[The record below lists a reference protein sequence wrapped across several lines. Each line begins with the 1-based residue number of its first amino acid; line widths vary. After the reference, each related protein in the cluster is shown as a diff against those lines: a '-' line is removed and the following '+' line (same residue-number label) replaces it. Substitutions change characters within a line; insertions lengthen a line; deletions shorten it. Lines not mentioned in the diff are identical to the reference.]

1 MSSRTDPN
9 KQLISGAKRGSIR
22 MVEQAL
28 ANGADINARDNIR
41 TGGHTAL
48 LNAVSENDV
57 EMVKFLLE
65 HGADPNVRTGRD
77 YHITP
82 ILIVK
87 SNECLEILLQHG
99 ANPNDKSISGISV
112 LMGAFYEFKV
122 GKFQL
127 LLEYGAKISKQ
138 DFDTIKHSHLRPV
151 RPFTPEI
158 RQRVEDMYKIA
169 MSHRIKQSMSSK
181 RRTAKTYNKVSK
193 IAQMSMSR
201 KKIPLDLQNTI
212 MSKLKTSKPVFDKL
226 LNSDSPNYMRK
237 TRKL

>member
-1 MSSRTDPN
+1 MNNPN
-9 KQLISGAKRGSIR
+9 KQLISGAKKGSIR

-48 LNAVSENDV
+48 LNAVSDNDA
-57 EMVKFLLE
+57 EMVRYLLE
-65 HGADPNVRTGRD
+65 HGADPNIRTGRD
-77 YHITP
+77 NHITP
-82 ILIVK
+82 ISMVK
-87 SNECLEILLQHG
+87 SNECLEILLQYG
-99 ANPNDKSISGISV
+99 ANPNVITMSGHSM
-112 LMGAFYEFKV
+112 LMQAYSEFKV
-122 GKFQL
+122 GRFQL

-138 DFDTIKHSHLRPV
+138 DFDRIKRDYLRPV
-151 RPFTPEI
+151 RPLLSDFSDRIQE
-158 RQRVEDMYKIA
+158 MYKIA

-181 RRTAKTYNKVSK
+181 RRTAKTYNNISK